1 MPEPDPTSPQVAE
14 PAAERGL
21 RERLLGHT
29 VRGAVVLGCLA
40 VWLGGSLLATG
51 FLFLS
56 SEREVSLAS
65 HESVVRPTLDG
76 QVELLTGPVLPDLR
90 LASELPLGVQVQLG
104 KTEAGS
110 TDELVQRY
118 ALIASAPEGPQAK
131 LRSAIEDMALDAL
144 LRGLVIGAVPV
155 LVWLLLGRARRRQL
169 LVALPT
175 PYGVLAGLLAVAM
188 VLGLWQ
194 PWTPSD
200 DAVEAAEDEREWVP
214 LADFVGAGVPLPEEV
229 DGVEI
234 RADLTTTQSRRLI
247 ESAVNTYDKSQT
259 FYQTAAE
266 AAGELDL
273 RTPEEGEM
281 VVTMVSDRHDNI
293 QMDAVAR
300 AVGDR
305 AGATGVLN
313 GGDDTSTGSSWEAF
327 SLDSVSAAFED
338 QPRWG
343 VAGNHDNGT
352 FVVEYLADQGWT
364 MLDGEVVEGPGGGTL
379 LGVADPRASG
389 LGSWRDEG
397 GLSFEDV
404 GERLADAACA
414 ADEPIDTVL
423 VHDANLASEA
433 LRRGCVRLAVGGHLH
448 VQEGPDPVLADE
460 GADGSDPEASGPA
473 PEPAAGEV
481 GPEDDGAADGGAAD
495 DGAAD
500 DGAQDETVDEDTAG
514 EQPPEETGTRV
525 GYRFTMGTTGGAAY
539 AIALGSKIRRE
550 AQVSLITY
558 RDGSPVGIQ
567 TVNLQTNG
575 VWVVDEYVELADL
588 AVGPEPDD
596 QPTDGPAP
604 GPIAPGD
611 GLDDGPDDGIGEGI
625 DPEVDQG

>member
-1 MPEPDPTSPQVAE
+1 MPEPDPASPQVAD

-21 RERLLGHT
+21 RGRLLGHT
-29 VRGAVVLGCLA
+29 VRGAVVLGFLA
-40 VWLGGSLLATG
+40 VWLGGSMLAAG

-65 HESVVRPTLDG
+65 HESVVSPTLSG
-76 QVELLTGPVLPDLR
+76 QVELRTGPVLPDLR

-104 KTEAGS
+104 KTDAAS
-110 TDELVQRY
+110 TAELVQRY
-118 ALIASAPEGPQAK
+118 AVIASAPEGLQAK
-131 LRSAIEDMALDAL
+131 LVSAVQDMALDAL
-144 LRGLVIGAVPV
+144 LRGLVIGTVPV
-155 LVWLLLGRARRRQL
+155 LVWLLLGRDRRRQL

-175 PYGVLAGLLAVAM
+175 PYGVLAALLAVAM

-194 PWTPSD
+194 PWTPAD
-200 DAVEAAEDEREWVP
+200 DAVEAAEAEREWVP
-214 LADFVGAGVPLPEEV
+214 LADFVGPGVPLPPEV

-234 RADLTTTQSRRLI
+234 RADATTTSTRRLI

-259 FYQTAAE
+259 FYEKAAE

-273 RTPEEGEM
+273 RTPEEGEV

-300 AVGDR
+300 AVGDNV
-305 AGATGVLN
+305 GATGVLN

-338 QPRWG
+338 QSRWG

-352 FVVEYLADQGWT
+352 FVVEYLEELGWT
-364 MLDGEVVEGPGGGTL
+364 MLDGEIVEGPGGGTL
-379 LGVADPRASG
+379 LGVADPRSSG

-404 GERLADAACA
+404 GDRLADAACA

-433 LRRGCVRLAVGGHLH
+433 LRRGCVDLVVGGHLH
-448 VQEGPDPVLADE
+448 VQEGPDPVVADE
-460 GADGSDPEASGPA
+460 GEAADGAAVGADDEAGDEAGEPVDPEADA
-473 PEPAAGEV
+473 EGE
-481 GPEDDGAADGGAAD
+481 
-495 DGAAD
+495 
-500 DGAQDETVDEDTAG
+500 ETT
-514 EQPPEETGTRV
+514 EETGPRV

-575 VWVVDEYVELADL
+575 VWVVDDYIELDDL
-588 AVGPEPDD
+588 AVEPDPDD

-611 GLDDGPDDGIGEGI
+611 GPDDGLDDGIGEGTA
-625 DPEVDQG
+625 PELGQGIDQG

>member
-1 MPEPDPTSPQVAE
+1 MPEPEPASSQAAE

-21 RERLLGHT
+21 RGRLLGHT

-40 VWLGGSLLATG
+40 VWLGGSLLAAG

-56 SEREVSLAS
+56 SDREVSLAS
-65 HESVVRPTLDG
+65 HESVVRPTLNG
-76 QVELLTGPVLPDLR
+76 QVELRTGPVLPDLR
-90 LASELPLGVQVQLG
+90 IASGLPLGVQVQLG
-104 KTEAGS
+104 KTEAAS
-110 TDELVQRY
+110 TDDLVQRY
-118 ALIASAPEGPQAK
+118 ALIASSPEGPQAK
-131 LRSAIEDMALDAL
+131 LRSAMEDMALDAL

-155 LVWLLLGRARRRQL
+155 LVWLLLGRSRRRQL
-169 LVALPT
+169 LLALPT
-175 PYGVLAGLLAVAM
+175 PYGVLAALLAVAM

-194 PWTPSD
+194 PWTPPD
-200 DAVEAAEDEREWVP
+200 DAVAAAEAEREWVP
-214 LADFVGAGVPLPEEV
+214 LADFVGEGVPLPEEV

-234 RADLTTTQSRRLI
+234 RGDVTTTSTRRLI

-259 FYQTAAE
+259 FYTEAAE

-273 RTPEEGEM
+273 RLPEDDEV

-293 QMDAVAR
+293 QMDVVAR
-300 AVGDR
+300 AVGDNV
-305 AGATGVLN
+305 GAVGVLN

-327 SLDSVSAAFED
+327 SLDSVSAAFD
-338 QPRWG
+338 DLPRWG

-352 FVVEYLADQGWT
+352 FVVEYLEELGWT

-379 LGVADPRASG
+379 LGVADPRSSG

-397 GLSFEDV
+397 GLSFEEV

-433 LRRGCVRLAVGGHLH
+433 LRRGCVDLVVGGHLH
-448 VQEGPDPVLADE
+448 VQEGPDPVVADE
-460 GADGSDPEASGPA
+460 ATDGDGSEAAEPVSGEQGDA
-473 PEPAAGEV
+473 EPAADEQSDEQTGE
-481 GPEDDGAADGGAAD
+481 
-495 DGAAD
+495 
-500 DGAQDETVDEDTAG
+500 QSDEDAEGASDAEG
-514 EQPPEETGTRV
+514 EETPEETGPRT

-575 VWVVDEYVELADL
+575 VWVVDDYIELSDIDPA
-588 AVGPEPDD
+588 GTPDEG
-596 QPTDGPAP
+596 PTDGPAP

-611 GLDDGPDDGIGEGI
+611 GPDDGLDDGAGEA
-625 DPEVDQG
+625 

>member
-1 MPEPDPTSPQVAE
+1 MPEPDPASPQVAD

-21 RERLLGHT
+21 RGRLLGHT
-29 VRGAVVLGCLA
+29 VRGAVVLGFLA
-40 VWLGGSLLATG
+40 VWLGGSMLAAG

-65 HESVVRPTLDG
+65 HESVVSPTLNG
-76 QVELLTGPVLPDLR
+76 QVELRTGPVLPDLR
-90 LASELPLGVQVQLG
+90 IASELPLGVQVQLG
-104 KTEAGS
+104 KTDAAS
-110 TDELVQRY
+110 TAELVQRY
-118 ALIASAPEGPQAK
+118 ALIASAPEGPRTK
-131 LRSAIEDMALDAL
+131 LVSAVQDMAVDAV

-155 LVWLLLGRARRRQL
+155 LVWLLLGRSRRRQL

-175 PYGVLAGLLAVAM
+175 PYGVLAALLAVAM

-194 PWTPSD
+194 PWTPAD
-200 DAVEAAEDEREWVP
+200 DAVEAAEAEREWVP
-214 LADFVGAGVPLPEEV
+214 LADFVGPGVPLPPEV

-234 RADLTTTQSRRLI
+234 RADATTTSTRRLI

-259 FYQTAAE
+259 FYEKAAE

-273 RTPEEGEM
+273 RLPGEDEV

-300 AVGDR
+300 AVGDNV
-305 AGATGVLN
+305 GAIGVLN

-352 FVVEYLADQGWT
+352 FVVEYLEELGWT
-364 MLDGEVVEGPGGGTL
+364 MLDGEIVEGPGGGTL
-379 LGVADPRASG
+379 LGVADPRSSG

-404 GERLADAACA
+404 GDRLADAACA

-433 LRRGCVRLAVGGHLH
+433 LRRGCVDLVVGGHLH
-448 VQEGPDPVLADE
+448 VQEGPDPVVADE
-460 GADGSDPEASGPA
+460 GEAADGAAVGADDEAGDEAGEPVDPEADA
-473 PEPAAGEV
+473 EGE
-481 GPEDDGAADGGAAD
+481 
-495 DGAAD
+495 
-500 DGAQDETVDEDTAG
+500 ETT
-514 EQPPEETGTRV
+514 EETGPRV

-575 VWVVDEYVELADL
+575 VWVVDDYVELSEL
-588 AVGPEPDD
+588 AVEPDPDD

-611 GLDDGPDDGIGEGI
+611 GPDDGLDDGIGEGTA
-625 DPEVDQG
+625 PELGQGIDQG

>member
-1 MPEPDPTSPQVAE
+1 MPEPDPASPQAAE
-14 PAAERGL
+14 PTAERGL
-21 RERLLGHT
+21 RGRLLGHT

-40 VWLGGSLLATG
+40 VWLGGSLLAAG

-65 HESVVRPTLDG
+65 HESVVRPTLSG

-90 LASELPLGVQVQLG
+90 LASDLPLGVQVQLG
-104 KTEAGS
+104 KTEAAS

-175 PYGVLAGLLAVAM
+175 PYGVLAALLAVAM

-194 PWTPSD
+194 PWTPAD

-214 LADFVGAGVPLPEEV
+214 LADFVGTGVPLPDEV
-229 DGVEI
+229 EGVEI
-234 RADLTTTQSRRLI
+234 RADLTTNQSRRLI

-259 FYQTAAE
+259 FYETAAE

-273 RTPEEGEM
+273 RTPEEGEV

-305 AGATGVLN
+305 AGATGVLD

-352 FVVEYLADQGWT
+352 FVVDYLADQGWT

-397 GLSFEDV
+397 GLSFEEV

-433 LRRGCVRLAVGGHLH
+433 LRRGCVDLVVGGHLH
-448 VQEGPDPVLADE
+448 VQEGPDPVVADE
-460 GADGSDPEASGPA
+460 DPEGPDDSDGSDGTDGSDGPDGPDESA
-473 PEPAAGEV
+473 EGAAAEPAADEASDEEPEGE
-481 GPEDDGAADGGAAD
+481 EN
-495 DGAAD
+495 
-500 DGAQDETVDEDTAG
+500 
-514 EQPPEETGTRV
+514 PEETAPRT

-575 VWVVDEYVELADL
+575 VWVVDDYVELAEL
-588 AVGPEPDD
+588 AVEPDPDD

-611 GLDDGPDDGIGEGI
+611 GLDDGLDDGAGDGL
-625 DPEVDQG
+625 DQG

>member
-1 MPEPDPTSPQVAE
+1 MPEPDPVSPQVAD

-21 RERLLGHT
+21 RGRLLGHT
-29 VRGAVVLGCLA
+29 VRGAVVLGFLA
-40 VWLGGSLLATG
+40 VWLGGSLLAAG

-90 LASELPLGVQVQLG
+90 IASDLPLGVQVQLG
-104 KTEAGS
+104 KTEAAS

-155 LVWLLLGRARRRQL
+155 LVWLLLGRDRRRQL
-169 LVALPT
+169 LVSLPT
-175 PYGVLAGLLAVAM
+175 PYGVLAAVLAVAM
-188 VLGLWQ
+188 ALGLWQ
-194 PWTPSD
+194 PWTPAD
-200 DAVEAAEDEREWVP
+200 DAVEAADDEREWVP

-234 RADLTTTQSRRLI
+234 RADLTTSQSRRLI
-247 ESAVNTYDKSQT
+247 ESAVSTYDKSQT
-259 FYQTAAE
+259 FYTEAAE

-281 VVTMVSDRHDNI
+281 VVTMLSDRHDNI

-313 GGDDTSTGSSWEAF
+313 AGDDTSTGSSWEAF
-327 SLDSVSAAFED
+327 SLDSVSAAFGD

-364 MLDGEVVEGPGGGTL
+364 MLDSEVVEGPGGGTL
-379 LGVADPRASG
+379 LGVPDPRASG

-397 GLSFEDV
+397 GLSFEEV

-423 VHDANLASEA
+423 VHDVNLASEA
-433 LRRGCVRLAVGGHLH
+433 LRRGCARLAVGGHLH
-448 VQEGPDPVLADE
+448 VQEGPDPVVADE
-460 GADGSDPEASGPA
+460 GGAAGGAGDGAGDEPVDPEAGAEPDGDSGGQERA
-473 PEPAAGEV
+473 
-481 GPEDDGAADGGAAD
+481 
-495 DGAAD
+495 
-500 DGAQDETVDEDTAG
+500 
-514 EQPPEETGTRV
+514 EETGPRV

-558 RDGSPVGIQ
+558 RDGNPVGIQ
-567 TVNLQTNG
+567 AVNLQTNG
-575 VWVVDEYVELADL
+575 VWVVDDYVELDEL
-588 AVGPEPDD
+588 AVEPDPDD

-611 GLDDGPDDGIGEGI
+611 GPDQGLDDGIGEGTA
-625 DPEVDQG
+625 PELGQGIDQG

>member
-1 MPEPDPTSPQVAE
+1 MPEPDHAPT
-14 PAAERGL
+14 PAADPTAERGL
-21 RERLLGHT
+21 RGRLLGHT
-29 VRGAVVLGCLA
+29 VRGAVVIGFLA
-40 VWLGGSLLATG
+40 VWLGGSLLAAG

-65 HESVVRPTLDG
+65 HESVVRPTLNG

-90 LASELPLGVQVQLG
+90 IASDLPLGVEVQLG

-175 PYGVLAGLLAVAM
+175 PYGVLAALLAVAM

-194 PWTPSD
+194 PWTPAD
-200 DAVEAAEDEREWVP
+200 DAVEAADDEREWVP
-214 LADFVGAGVPLPEEV
+214 LADFVGAGVSLPEEV

-234 RADLTTTQSRRLI
+234 RADLTTNQSRRLI

-259 FYQTAAE
+259 FYTEAAE

-273 RTPEEGEM
+273 RTPEEGEV

-305 AGATGVLN
+305 AGASGVLN

-379 LGVADPRASG
+379 LGVADPRSSG

-404 GERLADAACA
+404 GDRLADAACA

-433 LRRGCVRLAVGGHLH
+433 LRRGCVDLVVGGHLH
-448 VQEGPDPVLADE
+448 VQEGPDPVVADE
-460 GADGSDPEASGPA
+460 GEAADGATDGAT
-473 PEPAAGEV
+473 
-481 GPEDDGAADGGAAD
+481 DGAADETGDDPVEPEDPEAETDTDTGEDAD
-495 DGAAD
+495 GQEPA
-500 DGAQDETVDEDTAG
+500 
-514 EQPPEETGTRV
+514 EETGPRV

-575 VWVVDEYVELADL
+575 VWVVDDYVELAEL
-588 AVGPEPDD
+588 AVEPDPDD

-611 GLDDGPDDGIGEGI
+611 GPDDGLDDGIGEGFA
-625 DPEVDQG
+625 PGTDQG

>member
-1 MPEPDPTSPQVAE
+1 MPEPESAPPQAADPT
-14 PAAERGL
+14 AERGL
-21 RERLLGHT
+21 RGRLLGHT

-40 VWLGGSLLATG
+40 VWLGGSLLAAG

-65 HESVVRPTLDG
+65 HESVVRPTLSG

-90 LASELPLGVQVQLG
+90 LASDLPLGVQVQLG

-175 PYGVLAGLLAVAM
+175 PYGVLAALLAVAM

-194 PWTPSD
+194 PWTPAD

-229 DGVEI
+229 EGVEI
-234 RADLTTTQSRRLI
+234 RADLTTNQSRRLI

-259 FYQTAAE
+259 FYETAAE

-273 RTPEEGEM
+273 RTPEEGEV

-305 AGATGVLN
+305 AGATGVLD

-352 FVVEYLADQGWT
+352 FVVDYLADQGWT

-397 GLSFEDV
+397 GLSFEEV
-404 GERLADAACA
+404 GDRLADAACA

-433 LRRGCVRLAVGGHLH
+433 LRRGCVDLVVGGHLH
-448 VQEGPDPVLADE
+448 VQEGPDPVVADE
-460 GADGSDPEASGPA
+460 DPDEPADEPADEPDTGAEAGADADAGDDESGQGPA
-473 PEPAAGEV
+473 EEI
-481 GPEDDGAADGGAAD
+481 GPR
-495 DGAAD
+495 
-500 DGAQDETVDEDTAG
+500 T
-514 EQPPEETGTRV
+514 

-575 VWVVDEYVELADL
+575 VWVVDDYVELDEL
-588 AVGPEPDD
+588 AVEPDPDD

-611 GLDDGPDDGIGEGI
+611 GLDDGLDDGAGDGLDPEI
-625 DPEVDQG
+625 DPELDPGIDQG

>member
-1 MPEPDPTSPQVAE
+1 MPEPDHAPT
-14 PAAERGL
+14 PAADPTAERGL
-21 RERLLGHT
+21 RGRLLGHT
-29 VRGAVVLGCLA
+29 VRGAVVLGFLA
-40 VWLGGSLLATG
+40 VWLGGSLLAAG

-90 LASELPLGVQVQLG
+90 IASDLPLGVQVQLG
-104 KTEAGS
+104 KTEAAS
-110 TDELVQRY
+110 TAELVERY
-118 ALIASAPEGPQAK
+118 ALIASAPEGPQTK

-155 LVWLLLGRARRRQL
+155 LVWLLLGRDRRRQL

-175 PYGVLAGLLAVAM
+175 PYGVLAALLAVAM

-194 PWTPSD
+194 PWTPAD
-200 DAVEAAEDEREWVP
+200 DAVEAAEAEREWVP
-214 LADFVGAGVPLPEEV
+214 LADFVGAGVTLPQEV

-234 RADLTTTQSRRLI
+234 RADLTTNQSRRLI

-259 FYQTAAE
+259 FYETAAE

-273 RTPEEGEM
+273 RTPEEGEV
-281 VVTMVSDRHDNI
+281 VVTVVSDRHDNI

-305 AGATGVLN
+305 GGANGMLN
-313 GGDDTSTGSSWEAF
+313 AGDDTSTGSSWEAF

-379 LGVADPRASG
+379 LGVADPRSSG

-404 GERLADAACA
+404 GDRLADAACA

-433 LRRGCVRLAVGGHLH
+433 LRRGCVDLVVGGHLH
-448 VQEGPDPVLADE
+448 VQEGPDPVVGDE
-460 GADGSDPEASGPA
+460 GEAA
-473 PEPAAGEV
+473 E
-481 GPEDDGAADGGAAD
+481 GAADETGDEPVEPEAEAD
-495 DGAAD
+495 AESDEESDGQGLA
-500 DGAQDETVDEDTAG
+500 
-514 EQPPEETGTRV
+514 EETGPRV

-575 VWVVDEYVELADL
+575 VWVVDDYVELDDL
-588 AVGPEPDD
+588 AVEPDPDD

-611 GLDDGPDDGIGEGI
+611 GPDDGLDDGIGEGTA
-625 DPEVDQG
+625 PELDQGTDQG

>member
-1 MPEPDPTSPQVAE
+1 VPEPDPASPQVAD

-21 RERLLGHT
+21 RGRLLGHT
-29 VRGAVVLGCLA
+29 VRGAVVLGFLA
-40 VWLGGSLLATG
+40 VWLGGSLLAAG

-90 LASELPLGVQVQLG
+90 IASDLPLGVQVQLG
-104 KTEAGS
+104 KTEAAS

-155 LVWLLLGRARRRQL
+155 LVWLLLGRDRRRQL

-175 PYGVLAGLLAVAM
+175 PYGVLAAVLAVAM
-188 VLGLWQ
+188 LLGLWQ
-194 PWTPSD
+194 PWTPAD
-200 DAVEAAEDEREWVP
+200 DAVEAADDEREWVP
-214 LADFVGAGVPLPEEV
+214 LADFVGAGVRLPEEV

-234 RADLTTTQSRRLI
+234 RADLTTNQSRRLI

-259 FYQTAAE
+259 FYETAAE

-273 RTPEEGEM
+273 RAPEEEEV
-281 VVTMVSDRHDNI
+281 VVTMLSDRHDNI

-305 AGATGVLN
+305 AGASGVLN
-313 GGDDTSTGSSWEAF
+313 AGDDTSTGSSWEAF
-327 SLDSVSAAFED
+327 SLDSVSAAFGD

-379 LGVADPRASG
+379 LGVPDPRASG

-397 GLSFEDV
+397 GLSFEEV

-433 LRRGCVRLAVGGHLH
+433 LRRGCVDLVVGGHLH
-448 VQEGPDPVLADE
+448 VQEGPDPVVADE
-460 GADGSDPEASGPA
+460 LSDEPADEPDTGAEAGADADAGDDESGQGPA
-473 PEPAAGEV
+473 EEI
-481 GPEDDGAADGGAAD
+481 GP
-495 DGAAD
+495 
-500 DGAQDETVDEDTAG
+500 
-514 EQPPEETGTRV
+514 RV

-575 VWVVDEYVELADL
+575 VWVVDDYVELDEL
-588 AVGPEPDD
+588 AVEPDPDD

-611 GLDDGPDDGIGEGI
+611 GPDDGLDDGIGEGSA
-625 DPEVDQG
+625 PELGQGIDQG

>member
-1 MPEPDPTSPQVAE
+1 MPAPDSAPTDAQA
-14 PAAERGL
+14 PARGL
-21 RERLLGHT
+21 RGRLLGHT
-29 VRGAVVLGCLA
+29 VRGAVVLTFLA
-40 VWLGGSLLATG
+40 VWLGGSLLAAG

-56 SEREVSLAS
+56 SDREVSLAS
-65 HESVVRPTLDG
+65 HESEVRPTLSG
-76 QVELLTGPVLPDLR
+76 HVELRTGPVLPDLR
-90 LASELPLGVQVQLG
+90 ISSGLPLGAQVQLG

-118 ALIASAPEGPQAK
+118 ALIATSPEGPQAK
-131 LRSAIEDMALDAL
+131 LRAAMIDMARDAL

-155 LVWLLLGRARRRQL
+155 LVWVLLGPARRRQL
-169 LVALPT
+169 LLALPT
-175 PYGVLAGLLAVAM
+175 PYGVLAALLAVAM

-194 PWTPSD
+194 PWTPRD
-200 DAVEAAEDEREWVP
+200 DAVAAAEAEREWVP
-214 LADFVGAGVPLPEEV
+214 LADFVGPGVPLPEEV

-234 RADLTTTQSRRLI
+234 RGDVTTTSTRRFI

-259 FYQTAAE
+259 FYEQAAE
-266 AAGELDL
+266 AAAELDL
-273 RTPEEGEM
+273 RAPGDGEV

-300 AVGDR
+300 AVGDNV
-305 AGATGVLN
+305 GAVGVLN

-327 SLDSVSAAFED
+327 SLDSVSAAFD
-338 QPRWG
+338 GVRRWG

-352 FVVEYLADQGWT
+352 FVTEYLSELGWT

-379 LGVADPRASG
+379 LGVADPRSSG

-397 GLSFEDV
+397 GLSFEEV

-433 LRRGCVRLAVGGHLH
+433 LRRGCVDLVVGGHLH
-448 VQEGPDPVLADE
+448 VQEGPDPVVADELSEEPADEPDADE
-460 GADGSDPEASGPA
+460 GA
-473 PEPAAGEV
+473 
-481 GPEDDGAADGGAAD
+481 
-495 DGAAD
+495 
-500 DGAQDETVDEDTAG
+500 
-514 EQPPEETGTRV
+514 EETGPRV

-558 RDGSPVGIQ
+558 RDGDPVGIQ

-575 VWVVDEYVELADL
+575 VWVVDEYVELDGL
-588 AVGPEPDD
+588 AVEPDPD
-596 QPTDGPAP
+596 DAPTDGPAP

-611 GLDDGPDDGIGEGI
+611 GPDDGLDDGVGEGRA
-625 DPEVDQG
+625 DG